1 MDEDIAHLKTE
12 NIKTLVTTN
21 KLEGLTHEQLFVAH
35 YQKLLGWAE
44 YLCNYNKLV
53 AEDLVQNAYIQFVTK
68 KPELDTI
75 DNIFGYL
82 CRLVSN
88 MYKNQLV
95 RTSAQKRGG
104 NFQSI
109 SLPLIEELIIVDTKS
124 KEQAQE
130 MLIEIAHFAVGNRM
144 HSKTSDVLILRF
156 LLGYYPKEI
165 AQLFMSSIFA
175 INNLIMRGR
184 QELREFLKQ
193 KTNR

>member
-1 MDEDIAHLKTE
+1 MKQQIAHPKIEE
-12 NIKTLVTTN
+12 NKTLAST
-21 KLEGLTHEQLFVAH
+21 KLEHLTHEQLFVAN
-35 YQKLLGWAE
+35 YQKLLAWAE
-44 YLCNYNKLV
+44 YLCNRNKLV
-53 AEDLVQNAYIQFVTK
+53 AEDLIQNAYIQFVTK
-68 KPELDTI
+68 RPELEAI

-88 MYKNQLV
+88 MYKNQLI

-104 NFQSI
+104 EFQSI
-109 SLPLIEELIIVDTKS
+109 SLSIIEELVAIDTKNN
-124 KEQAQE
+124 EEARE
-130 MLIEIAHFAVGNRM
+130 ALIEIAHFAVGNRM

-193 KTNR
+193 KANK

>member
-1 MDEDIAHLKTE
+1 MKQQIAHPKTE
-12 NIKTLVTTN
+12 KTKPLVSSN
-21 KLEGLTHEQLFVAH
+21 NLEPLTHEQLFVAH

-44 YLCNYNKLV
+44 YLCNHNKMV

-68 KPELDTI
+68 KPALDII

-88 MYKNQLV
+88 LYKNQLV

-104 NFQSI
+104 NFQSV
-109 SLPLIEELIIVDTKS
+109 SLTLIEELIAVDTKS
-124 KEQAQE
+124 KEDAQE
-130 MLIEIAHFAVGNRM
+130 MLIEIAHFAVGNRI

-165 AQLFMSSIFA
+165 AQIFMSSIFA

-184 QELREFLKQ
+184 QELREFLK
-193 KTNR
+193 KNNK

>member
-1 MDEDIAHLKTE
+1 MKQQIAHPKTE
-12 NIKTLVTTN
+12 ETKTLSSSR
-21 KLEGLTHEQLFVAH
+21 LENLTHEQIFVTH
-35 YQKLLGWAE
+35 YQKLLSWAE
-44 YLCNYNKLV
+44 YLCNHNKVL
-53 AEDLVQNAYIQFVTK
+53 AEDLIQNAYIQFVTK
-68 KPELDTI
+68 KPELNEI

-82 CRLVSN
+82 CRIVSN

-95 RTSAQKRGG
+95 RISAQKRGG
-104 NFQSI
+104 TLQAI
-109 SLPLIEELIIVDTKS
+109 SLSIIEELIAIDTKS
-124 KEQAQE
+124 SEQAKE
-130 MLIEIAHFAVGNRM
+130 TLIEIAHFTVGNRM

-193 KTNR
+193 KINR